1 MGKLMKEKFQFKSI
15 LPKSLLKRMVLI
27 IVTPLILV
35 QTISFFVFWDRYVD
49 SVTRSNAGNISSSIH
64 LITKLKKENNASL
77 SIVQKNIGIDSY
89 FYPNKK
95 IKDLGVKT
103 DKSWANHYLSSAL
116 NRKITAPYLIDSDEQ
131 LFKIYVQVKEGIL
144 KFNINRKR
152 LISRTA
158 PLVFIWGIGASVL
171 FLIIAILFMKN
182 QVRPIRN
189 LAIAAEKFGKGED
202 FIEFKE
208 SGATEVRQAG
218 LAFNKMKE
226 RIRRQI
232 QQRTDMLAAISHDL
246 RTPLTRIKLELEMM
260 PNSKENDLLK
270 KEVIDMQ
277 NMIGEYLQ
285 FVKGDTLEVAEE
297 TDLSTLISDVCAQFS
312 RKDFKVDQDIT
323 KAIHTRLKPGAIKRV
338 LNNILENAKRF
349 SSHAFV
355 QLTEE
360 KLSYII
366 SVEDNGPGVME
377 DYYQEIIK
385 PFVRLDT
392 SRNIKTGGIGLGL
405 SIVADII
412 TNHGGAIRFNKASLG
427 GLKVII
433 KLPK

>member
-1 MGKLMKEKFQFKSI
+1 
-15 LPKSLLKRMVLI
+15 
-27 IVTPLILV
+27 
-35 QTISFFVFWDRYVD
+35 
-49 SVTRSNAGNISSSIH
+49 
-64 LITKLKKENNASL
+64 
-77 SIVQKNIGIDSY
+77 
-89 FYPNKK
+89 
-95 IKDLGVKT
+95 
-103 DKSWANHYLSSAL
+103 
-116 NRKITAPYLIDSDEQ
+116 
-131 LFKIYVQVKEGIL
+131 
-144 KFNINRKR
+144 
-152 LISRTA
+152 
-158 PLVFIWGIGASVL
+158 
-171 FLIIAILFMKN
+171 MKN